1 MNARGTVSAV
11 QKAGRNDERAKKR
24 KADEMIAKGGSGD
37 VRSGT
42 IIALGSRTSRALGAP
57 GEPTVRDTRAAAA
70 RGRKALNRGRG
81 GPRGRGRGRGLRRGR
96 SSRS

>member
-24 KADEMIAKGGSGD
+24 KADEMVARGGSGD

-42 IIALGSRTSRALGAP
+42 AVASGSRTLSALEAP
-57 GEPTVRDTRAAAA
+57 REPTVRDMRAAAA
-70 RGRKALNRGRG
+70 KG
-81 GPRGRGRGRGLRRGR
+81 GGL
-96 SSRS
+96 